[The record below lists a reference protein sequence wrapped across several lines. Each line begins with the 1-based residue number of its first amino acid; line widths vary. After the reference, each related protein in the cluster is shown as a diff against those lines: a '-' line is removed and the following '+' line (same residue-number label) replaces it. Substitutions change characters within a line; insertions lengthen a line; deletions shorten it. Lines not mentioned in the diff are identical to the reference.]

1 MCATIERVSP
11 PSSPARSALPA
22 GGCGCGGYRFPLPL
36 PWSLLHAL
44 PCSAPCGRMAE
55 LGRHSRGPPSPL
67 GSGGRGPPSPL
78 FPLPAPCG
86 AERCPALRAGLILS
100 ADAAGAKLRAGRDAP
115 AFGGLGA
122 GFSTV
127 VPPADGAAVDTP
139 ALSPH
144 SSPPPAASSRW
155 SAAPAF

>member
-11 PSSPARSALPA
+11 PSSA
-22 GGCGCGGYRFPLPL
+22 GGFPEPPPACGCGGYRFPLPL
-36 PWSLLHAL
+36 PFLLLHAL
-44 PCSAPCGRMAE
+44 PCSAPYRRMAE

-86 AERCPALRAGLILS
+86 AERCPAIKAGLFFS
-100 ADAAGAKLRAGRDAP
+100 ADAKGAKLRAGRNAP

-122 GFSTV
+122 FFSLV
-127 VPPADGAAVDTP
+127 VSSADGAADDTP
-139 ALSPH
+139 VVRSPP
-144 SSPPPAASSRW
+144 SPPPAASSRW
-155 SAAPAF
+155 SSAPAF

>member
-1 MCATIERVSP
+1 MPLGSP

-55 LGRHSRGPPSPL
+55 LSRHSRGPPSPL

-86 AERCPALRAGLILS
+86 AERCPALRAGLSLS
-100 ADAAGAKLRAGRDAP
+100 AAAKGAKLRAGRDAP
-115 AFGGLGA
+115 AFVGVPSARCVLSA
-122 GFSTV
+122 FVRARFLAPFS
-127 VPPADGAAVDTP
+127 PAQNRVN
-139 ALSPH
+139 SK
-144 SSPPPAASSRW
+144 S
-155 SAAPAF
+155 